1 MARAIWKG
9 AISFAL
15 VHVPVSL
22 YPAAQDSGIDFDW
35 LDRRSLDP
43 VGYKRYNKRTGREL
57 KPQDIVKGIRQPN
70 GEYVVLSDA
79 EVKAAFPKSTQSI
92 DINSFV
98 RAQDVPP
105 AMFERPYFVEP
116 AGKSEKVYAL
126 LRDAMAEAGVIG
138 IARVVLHTK
147 EHLVALV
154 PSGRVLMLNTM
165 RWTTELRSPSGL
177 KFPGQGLPAAT
188 IKPGERQMAARLIAE
203 MSSPWKPDR
212 HSEHFSTAI
221 RGLVRRKLAAGQ
233 AKQVKPLEEAPAEQ
247 RPSNVLDLTEL
258 LGNSLSGRTRPRPA
272 HRKGDPEVAGA
283 GSKKRPAV
291 RRAGRAG

>member
-22 YPAAQDSGIDFDW
+22 YPAVQDSGIDFDW

-92 DINSFV
+92 DIESFV
-98 RAQDVPP
+98 KAQDVPP
-105 AMFERPYFVEP
+105 TMFERPYFVEP

-126 LRDAMAEAGVIG
+126 LRDAMTEAGVIG
-138 IARVVLHTK
+138 IASIVMHTK

-165 RWTTELRSPSGL
+165 RWTSELRSPSGL
-177 KFPGQGLPAAT
+177 KFPGQGLPAAS
-188 IKPGERQMAARLIAE
+188 IKPGERRMAARLIAE
-203 MSSPWKPDR
+203 MSSPWKSER

-233 AKQVKPLEEAPAEQ
+233 AKAVKPLEEAPAEQ
-247 RPSNVLDLTEL
+247 RPSNVIDLTEL
-258 LGNSLSGRTRPRPA
+258 LAKSLSGRPRPGSA
-272 HRKGDPEVAGA
+272 PRKPGEEAGVA
-283 GSKKRPAV
+283 SKKRPAV
-291 RRAGRAG
+291 RRAGARTR